1 MFYCIPLPAIVVVLF
16 INDKRRKF
24 PAWRQMPS
32 IKPTTKYTA
41 LRHRKKTYPK
51 KKPLKKTLKVDGKN
65 VNTQNR
71 RQMTEKGGLR
81 QREGNECHDN

>member
-1 MFYCIPLPAIVVVLF
+1 MTNAENSLHGAKCHQS
-16 INDKRRKF
+16 N
-24 PAWRQMPS
+24 QQQN
-32 IKPTTKYTA
+32 T
-41 LRHRKKTYPK
+41 RHYDTGKKTYPK